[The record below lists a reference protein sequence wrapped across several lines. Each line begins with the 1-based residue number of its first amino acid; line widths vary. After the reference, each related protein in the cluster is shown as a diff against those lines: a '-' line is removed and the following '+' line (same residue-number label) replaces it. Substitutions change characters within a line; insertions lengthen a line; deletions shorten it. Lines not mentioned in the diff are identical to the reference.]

1 MGSTKKESREKGEK
15 NDKKPVGT
23 NSANSNSANTNPA
36 KNKSVRLKR
45 FAGCAVIWFI
55 VFIILLA
62 GIVVGGVYTPRVKSW
77 FIEHNFMEA
86 DDLEDVDGQVRREVI
101 NEENMVID
109 VVEKVHESVVSIAVS
124 EVSLDR
130 RRGVVGDPVNIG
142 TGFVIDD
149 SGLIL
154 TNQHVVSSQ
163 TEKYVVVTSDGEEY
177 SVEEIS
183 RDNVNDLAILKVD
196 GNGLES
202 LALGDSDNLS
212 VGQFVIAVGTP
223 FGDFPGSVTTGVVSG
238 LGRSVTA
245 GGGFWGTARTY
256 EDVIQTDAAINPGNS
271 GGPLLD
277 VAGSVIGICF
287 ATTSGAD
294 NISFAIP
301 INRAAEKIS
310 EYKKYGKFI
319 KPYMGVEYE
328 IISPMQAMFYSD
340 VVPGALV
347 KGVMEDS
354 PADKAEIQK
363 MDIIVKIEDK
373 PVESSFS
380 ALIQQYEVGDSIE
393 VEIWRNGESMN
404 VTVVLEEAV

>member
-1 MGSTKKESREKGEK
+1 MSSTKKDSGGK
-15 NDKKPVGT
+15 NG
-23 NSANSNSANTNPA
+23 ANSVDTNSANTNSI
-36 KNKSVRLKR
+36 KNKAVRLKR
-45 FAGCAVIWFI
+45 FAGCAVFWFVI
-55 VFIILLA
+55 FIILMI
-62 GIVVGGVYTPRVKSW
+62 GVVVGGIYTPRVKNWLSSHN
-77 FIEHNFMEA
+77 FIEMDNPEG
-86 DDLEDVDGQVRREVI
+86 VDGEVRREIV

-109 VVEKVHESVVSIAVS
+109 VVEKVHESVVSIAIS

-130 RRGVVGDPVNIG
+130 GRGVAGDPVNIG

-163 TEKYVVVTSDGEEY
+163 TEEYIVVTSDGEEY
-177 SVEEIS
+177 NVEEIS
-183 RDNVNDLAILKVD
+183 RDNVNDLAILKID
-196 GNGLES
+196 GNNLES
-202 LALGDSDNLS
+202 LAIGDSDYLS

-223 FGDFPGSVTTGVVSG
+223 LGDFPGSVTTGVVSG

-256 EDVIQTDAAINPGNS
+256 EDVIQTDAAVNPGNS

-277 VAGSVIGICF
+277 AAGSVIGICF

-328 IISPMQAMFYSD
+328 IISPMQAMFYRD

-354 PADKAEIQK
+354 PAEKAKIQK
-363 MDIIVKIEDK
+363 MDIIVKIEGVS
-373 PVESSFS
+373 VESSFS
-380 ALIQQYEVGDSIE
+380 ALIQQYEVGESID
-393 VEIWRNGESMN
+393 VEIWRDGEF
-404 VTVVLEEAV
+404 VTVAVVLAEAVE